1 MLGIARTL
9 GSHLA
14 AYLSK
19 PLPGYEQLDAT
30 PIEKILAVI
39 EPGDVLLVDG
49 NSRISSA
56 IKYLTQSTWSHS
68 CLYMGSVDKSVDM
81 PSLVEAD
88 LRDGVTLVP
97 LQKYTG
103 YNLRICRPVGLSDDE
118 RKRVLDFVEDRLGYR
133 YDLKNIFDLMRYLVQ
148 NPAIPPRYRR
158 QLITLGSGEPTRA
171 ICSTLIAAAFQSINY
186 PILPRPYL
194 GDAKPAEA
202 GSDEASSDDGRSPE
216 ASIAAPVVAHP
227 HDSDR
232 IEYWQ
237 RHYTHFVPRD
247 FDQSPYFR
255 VVKPTLEG
263 GFDFHSIAWRPHEE
277 PHSEA
282 PPPRQKGGR
291 RERR

>member
-9 GSHLA
+9 GSRLA

-19 PLPGYEQLDAT
+19 PLKGYERLDAT
-30 PIEKILAVI
+30 PIEKILEVI

-88 LRDGVTLVP
+88 LQEGVTLVP
-97 LQKYTG
+97 LRKYAR
-103 YNLRICRPVGLSDDE
+103 YNLRICRPVGLNDDE
-118 RKRVLDFVEDRLGYR
+118 RRRVLNFVEERLGHR

-171 ICSTLIAAAFQSINY
+171 ICSTLIAAALQSIQC
-186 PILPRPYL
+186 PIPPRPYL
-194 GDAKPAEA
+194 GDTQAGDAKA
-202 GSDEASSDDGRSPE
+202 GDAKAG
-216 ASIAAPVVAHP
+216 
-227 HDSDR
+227 
-232 IEYWQ
+232 Q
-237 RHYTHFVPRD
+237 T
-247 FDQSPYFR
+247 
-255 VVKPTLEG
+255 
-263 GFDFHSIAWRPHEE
+263 
-277 PHSEA
+277 
-282 PPPRQKGGR
+282 
-291 RERR
+291 

>member
-88 LRDGVTLVP
+88 LREGVTLVP
-97 LQKYTG
+97 LQKYAG

-118 RKRVLDFVEDRLGYR
+118 RKRVLGFVEDRLGYR

-194 GDAKPAEA
+194 GDTKPAAA
-202 GSDEASSDDGRSPE
+202 GASQ
-216 ASIAAPVVAHP
+216 AAPAEVPP
-227 HDSDR
+227 HDSER
-232 IEYWQ
+232 VEYWQ

-263 GFDFHSIAWRPHEE
+263 GFDFHSIAWRRHEE

-291 RERR
+291 RAGR

>member
-68 CLYMGSVDKSVDM
+68 CLYMGSVDKSVDI

-88 LRDGVTLVP
+88 LREGVTLVP
-97 LQKYTG
+97 LQKYAG

-118 RKRVLDFVEDRLGYR
+118 RKRVLDFVEERLGYR

-194 GDAKPAEA
+194 GDTQAGDAQAGDAKA
-202 GSDEASSDDGRSPE
+202 GQT
-216 ASIAAPVVAHP
+216 
-227 HDSDR
+227 HDSER

-263 GFDFHSIAWRPHEE
+263 EFDFHSIAWRRHEE

-291 RERR
+291 RARH